1 MRDGKPSRL
10 RRDSPRPMNY
20 GLAIG
25 IGLAA
30 VVWAL
35 IIGII
40 VLLL

>member
-10 RRDSPRPMNY
+10 GRDAPQPPNY

-25 IGLAA
+25 LGLAA

-35 IIGII
+35 IIGIV

>member
-10 RRDSPRPMNY
+10 GRDAPQPPNY

-25 IGLAA
+25 LGRAA
-30 VVWAL
+30 VGWGL
-35 IIGII
+35 IIGIV